1 MAEGGSNEAQDDE
14 VVITRV
20 SPPPPKR
27 RKVDKEEVAELV
39 YVDSEEPL
47 RCSTPQPAASG
58 ELSGDDLNATLEELG
73 ISHDSLDVFIDETSS
88 SLPPVGA
95 VAASFSTFPH
105 LNAVP
110 HSGNKDERREQEL
123 LFGLNNEY
131 AEAFLKE
138 EESDKATF
146 VEEISTCPTSAQ
158 GAVGGNCGVER
169 SNGWGRG
176 SDVAGVPEIVEE
188 ILGQV
193 PIYHLYSSCRL
204 VCQKWN
210 HIILREKFLY
220 WKKMYWRC
228 KSGRCS
234 QSHQTVT
241 SLVKEVWSPTSY
253 GVSLKTTTVPL
264 VRFVSEQFPEMGVSD
279 ELLLI
284 HPQSLCFTRIRELFP
299 SVVSSKGSKA
309 VATATLMVL
318 CSRSVPEVQS
328 VITYFLRSSSRRQ
341 EVMEVFY
348 CLATLCLYGCHEV
361 KNLPMR

>member
-131 AEAFLKE
+131 AGTLPFCLSMCVCACYMYEFLLRFTNYTYCSHASE
-138 EESDKATF
+138 N
-146 VEEISTCPTSAQ
+146 STPGFHTHYTS
-158 GAVGGNCGVER
+158 
-169 SNGWGRG
+169 
-176 SDVAGVPEIVEE
+176 
-188 ILGQV
+188 
-193 PIYHLYSSCRL
+193 
-204 VCQKWN
+204 
-210 HIILREKFLY
+210 
-220 WKKMYWRC
+220 
-228 KSGRCS
+228 
-234 QSHQTVT
+234 T
-241 SLVKEVWSPTSY
+241 SL
-253 GVSLKTTTVPL
+253 L
-264 VRFVSEQFPEMGVSD
+264 
-279 ELLLI
+279 
-284 HPQSLCFTRIRELFP
+284 H
-299 SVVSSKGSKA
+299 
-309 VATATLMVL
+309 
-318 CSRSVPEVQS
+318 
-328 VITYFLRSSSRRQ
+328 
-341 EVMEVFY
+341 
-348 CLATLCLYGCHEV
+348 
-361 KNLPMR
+361 